1 MTISLSQEAL
11 SAIAQRVDEAQMN
24 GQSLTLPTAEHEGFD
39 IACGYLVQDLLRER
53 WRARGRRL
61 VGYKAGLTSRA
72 KMAQM
77 KVDTPTFGFITA
89 DMAVPDGGACPTK
102 LLSRPRVEP
111 EIAFLL
117 KHDIPARLRT
127 EADVLAAT
135 EFIVPAIE
143 IIDSR
148 YADYKFDLPSVVAD
162 NSSSA
167 RYVIGGRPRRPN
179 EIDLRTI
186 GIVVLQNGEIVGEAA
201 SGAVLGSPARTIVML
216 SRWLAERGE
225 TLASGSLI
233 LTGGACEA
241 RLVSNGDTIC
251 ARFQDMGDVTVRFV
265 EED

>member
-1 MTISLSQEAL
+1 MTITLNKAQL
-11 SAIAQRVDEAQMN
+11 SAIALNVDEAQSN
-24 GQSLTLPTAEHEGFD
+24 GLSLPLPTAEYEGFD
-39 IACGYLVQDLLRER
+39 IACGYAVQDVLRQR
-53 WRARGRRL
+53 WQARGRRL
-61 VGYKAGLTSRA
+61 IGYKAGLTSRA

-89 DMAVPDGGACPTK
+89 DMAVPDGGTCPTK

-117 KHDIPARLRT
+117 KHDIPARLLT

-135 EFIVPAIE
+135 DFIAPAIE

-148 YADYKFDLPSVVAD
+148 YAEYKFDLPSVIAD

-167 RYVIGGRPRRPN
+167 RYVIGGRPRRPD

-201 SGAVLGSPARTIVML
+201 SGAVLGNPARTIVML
-216 SRWLAERGE
+216 SQWLADRGE
-225 TLASGSLI
+225 TLAGGSLI

-241 RLVSNGDTIC
+241 RLVSAGDSVC
-251 ARFQDMGDVTVRFV
+251 ARFQGVGDVIVRFV
-265 EED
+265 EEA

>member
-1 MTISLSQEAL
+1 MTITLSKDQL
-11 SAIAQRVDEAQMN
+11 SAIALHVDEAQTN
-24 GQSLTLPTAEHEGFD
+24 GRSLTLPTAEHEGFD
-39 IACGYLVQDLLRER
+39 IACGYAVQDLLRAQ
-53 WRARGRRL
+53 WQARGRRL

-89 DMAVPDGGACPTK
+89 DMAVPDGGVCPTK

-111 EIAFLL
+111 EIAFLM
-117 KHDIPARLRT
+117 KRDIPSRLLT
-127 EADVLAAT
+127 EADVMAAT
-135 EFIVPAIE
+135 EFIAPAIE

-167 RYVIGGRPRRPN
+167 RYVIGGRPRRPD

-186 GIVVLQNGEIVGEAA
+186 GIIVLQNGEIVGEAA
-201 SGAVLGSPARTIVML
+201 SGAVLGNPARTIVML
-216 SRWLAERGE
+216 SGWLAERGE
-225 TLASGSLI
+225 TLAGGSLI

-241 RLVSNGDTIC
+241 RLVSAGDSIC
-251 ARFQDMGDVTVRFV
+251 ARFQDMGDVAVRFV
-265 EED
+265 EKD